1 MSAARPSEARL
12 YSLLG
17 LMLLFWSLN
26 YVVGK
31 VALREFPPVLL
42 TCLRTTIAGAF
53 ILPIYLWRERG
64 KPSGWTSRELGE
76 LLLLGFYGVIA
87 NQLFFVLGLAWTSV
101 AHAAVIMTLMPILVL
116 LLAAFL
122 GQERITTRKVVGMTI
137 AAAGV
142 GVLQLERKSGSGATL
157 LGDFCTFLCGISLAV
172 FTVRSKQLMKRFGS
186 LMINSVA
193 YIGCSLAIAPLTI
206 WLSFR
211 YGAGRA
217 SAAAWGSVTYMAVFS
232 SVLAYFI
239 YNYALTY
246 MPASRASAV
255 SYLQPLGA
263 TLLAVLL
270 LGEPVTTALA
280 IGGILVLTGVF
291 VTERA

>member
-1 MSAARPSEARL
+1 
-12 YSLLG
+12 
-17 LMLLFWSLN
+17 MLLFWSLN
-26 YVVGK
+26 YVIGK
-31 VALREFPPVLL
+31 IALREFPPVLL
-42 TCLRTTIAGAF
+42 TCWRITFAGAF

-64 KPSGWTSRELGE
+64 KRMAWTSRELAS
-76 LLLLGFYGVIA
+76 LLLLGIYGVIA
-87 NQLFFVLGLAWTSV
+87 NQLFFVFGLAYTSV

-142 GVLQLERKSGSGATL
+142 GVLQLERKGSSGATL
-157 LGDFCTFLCGISLAV
+157 LGDFCTFLCGISLAI

-193 YIGCSLAIAPLTI
+193 YIGGSLAIAPLTI
-206 WLSFR
+206 WLSWR
-211 YGAGRA
+211 YGISRA
-217 SAAAWGSVTYMAVFS
+217 SAIAWWSIAYMAVFS

-263 TLLAVLL
+263 TLLAVTL
-270 LGEPVTTALA
+270 LGEPVTTLLA

>member
-1 MSAARPSEARL
+1 MSGARPSEARL

-26 YVVGK
+26 YVIGK
-31 VALREFPPVLL
+31 VALREFNPVLL
-42 TCLRTTIAGAF
+42 TCLRISIAGAF
-53 ILPIYLWRERG
+53 ILPIYLWRA
-64 KPSGWTSRELGE
+64 GWKFPDRTWRELSG
-76 LLLLGFYGVIA
+76 LLMLGIYGVIA
-87 NQLFFVLGLAWTSV
+87 NQLFFVFGLAWTSV
-101 AHAAVIMTLMPILVL
+101 AHAAVIMTLMPIFVL
-116 LLAAFL
+116 LLAALL
-122 GQERITTRKVVGMTI
+122 GQERITARKVIGMTI
-137 AAAGV
+137 AATGV
-142 GVLQLERKSGSGATL
+142 GVLQLEKKGGSGATL
-157 LGDFCTFLCGISLAV
+157 LGDFCTFVCGISLAI

-186 LMINSVA
+186 LAVNSVA
-193 YIGCSLAIAPLTI
+193 YIGGALAIAPLTI
-206 WLSFR
+206 WLSLR
-211 YGAGRA
+211 YGAARA
-217 SAAAWGSVTYMAVFS
+217 SAAAWWSVAYMAVFS

-263 TLLAVLL
+263 TLLAVAL
-270 LGEPVTTALA
+270 LGEPITTTLA

>member
-1 MSAARPSEARL
+1 MSGARPSEARL

-17 LMLLFWSLN
+17 LMLLFWSVN

-31 VALREFPPVLL
+31 VALRDFPPVLL

-64 KPSGWTSRELGE
+64 KPSAWTNRELGE
-76 LLLLGFYGVIA
+76 LMLLGIYGVIA

-122 GQERITTRKVVGMTI
+122 GQERITARKVVGMTI

-193 YIGCSLAIAPLTI
+193 YIGGSLAIAPLTI
-206 WLSFR
+206 WLSVR
-211 YGAGRA
+211 YGVGRA
-217 SAAAWGSVTYMAVFS
+217 SASAWWSVAYMAVFS

-246 MPASRASAV
+246 MPASRASAI

>member
-1 MSAARPSEARL
+1 
-12 YSLLG
+12 
-17 LMLLFWSLN
+17 MLLFWSLN

-64 KPSGWTSRELGE
+64 RPWTWTSRELGE
-76 LLLLGFYGVIA
+76 LLLLGIYGVIA

-122 GQERITTRKVVGMTI
+122 GQERITARKVLGMTI

-193 YIGCSLAIAPLTI
+193 YIGGSLAIAPLTI
-206 WLSFR
+206 WLSVR

-217 SAAAWGSVTYMAVFS
+217 SAAAWWSVAYMAVFS

-270 LGEPVTTALA
+270 LGEPVTTTLA

-291 VTERA
+291 VT

>member
-1 MSAARPSEARL
+1 MTGARPSEARL

-26 YVVGK
+26 YIIGK

-42 TCLRTTIAGAF
+42 TCLRTSIAGVF
-53 ILPIYLWRERG
+53 ILPIYLWREWG
-64 KPSGWTSRELGE
+64 KRPPWTGRELGT
-76 LLLLGFYGVIA
+76 LLLLGIYGVIA

-122 GQERITTRKVVGMTI
+122 GQERITTRKVVGMAI
-137 AAAGV
+137 AALGV
-142 GVLQLERKSGSGATL
+142 GVLQLEKKAGTGATL
-157 LGDFCTFLCGISLAV
+157 LGDFTTFLCGVSLAI

-186 LMINSVA
+186 LAINSVA
-193 YIGCSLAIAPLTI
+193 YVGGSLAIAPVTI
-206 WLSFR
+206 WLSWR
-211 YGAGRA
+211 YGLSRA
-217 SAAAWGSVTYMAVFS
+217 SATAWWGVAYMAIFS

-255 SYLQPLGA
+255 SYLQPLGP

-270 LGEPVTTALA
+270 LGEPVTAMLA
-280 IGGILVLTGVF
+280 TGGVLVLAGVW

>member
-1 MSAARPSEARL
+1 VSGARPSEARL
-12 YSLLG
+12 YALLG

-64 KPSGWTSRELGE
+64 KPLTWANRELGE
-76 LLLLGFYGVIA
+76 LLLLGIYGVIA

-122 GQERITTRKVVGMTI
+122 GQERITARKVVGMTI

-157 LGDFCTFLCGISLAV
+157 LGDFCTFLCGISLAI

-193 YIGCSLAIAPLTI
+193 YVGGSLAIAPLTI
-206 WLSFR
+206 WLSLR
-211 YGAGRA
+211 YEAGRA
-217 SAAAWGSVTYMAVFS
+217 SAAAWWSVAYMAVFS

>member
-1 MSAARPSEARL
+1 
-12 YSLLG
+12 
-17 LMLLFWSLN
+17 
-26 YVVGK
+26 
-31 VALREFPPVLL
+31 
-42 TCLRTTIAGAF
+42 
-53 ILPIYLWRERG
+53 
-64 KPSGWTSRELGE
+64 
-76 LLLLGFYGVIA
+76 
-87 NQLFFVLGLAWTSV
+87 
-101 AHAAVIMTLMPILVL
+101 MTLMPILVL

-122 GQERITTRKVVGMTI
+122 GQERITARKVVGMTI

-193 YIGCSLAIAPLTI
+193 YIGGSLAIAPLTI
-206 WLSFR
+206 WLSVR
-211 YGAGRA
+211 YGVGRA
-217 SAAAWGSVTYMAVFS
+217 SAAAWWSVAYMAVFS

-270 LGEPVTTALA
+270 LGEPVTMALA

>member
-1 MSAARPSEARL
+1 VSGARPSEARL

-42 TCLRTTIAGAF
+42 TCLRTTIAGTF

-64 KPSGWTSRELGE
+64 RPWTWTSRELGE
-76 LLLLGFYGVIA
+76 LLLLGIYGVIA

-122 GQERITTRKVVGMTI
+122 GQERITARKVLGMTI

-193 YIGCSLAIAPLTI
+193 YIGGSLAIAPLTI
-206 WLSFR
+206 WLSVR

-217 SAAAWGSVTYMAVFS
+217 SAAAWWSVAYMAVFS

-270 LGEPVTTALA
+270 LGEPVTTTLA

>member
-1 MSAARPSEARL
+1 MSGARPSEARL

-17 LMLLFWSLN
+17 LMLLFWSVN

-31 VALREFPPVLL
+31 VALRDFPPVLL

-64 KPSGWTSRELGE
+64 KPSAWTNRELGE
-76 LLLLGFYGVIA
+76 LMLLGIYGVIA

-122 GQERITTRKVVGMTI
+122 GQERITARKVAGMTI

-193 YIGCSLAIAPLTI
+193 YIGGSLAIAPLTI
-206 WLSFR
+206 WLSVR
-211 YGAGRA
+211 YGVGRA
-217 SAAAWGSVTYMAVFS
+217 SASAWWSVAYMAVFS

-246 MPASRASAV
+246 MPASRASAI

>member
-1 MSAARPSEARL
+1 VSGARPSEARL
-12 YSLLG
+12 YALLG
-17 LMLLFWSLN
+17 LMLLFWSMN

-53 ILPIYLWRERG
+53 ILPIYWWRERG
-64 KPSGWTSRELGE
+64 KPWAWTNRELGE

-122 GQERITTRKVVGMTI
+122 RQERITARKVVGMTI

-157 LGDFCTFLCGISLAV
+157 LGDFCTFLCGISLAI

-193 YIGCSLAIAPLTI
+193 YVGGSVAIAPLTI
-206 WLSFR
+206 WLSLR
-211 YGAGRA
+211 YEAGRA
-217 SAAAWGSVTYMAVFS
+217 SAAAWWSVAYMAVFS

>member
-1 MSAARPSEARL
+1 MSEARPSEARL

-26 YVVGK
+26 YVIGK
-31 VALREFPPVLL
+31 IALREFPPLLL
-42 TCLRTTIAGAF
+42 TCLRTSFAGAF
-53 ILPIYLWRERG
+53 ILPIYLWCEGVRLPACTR
-64 KPSGWTSRELGE
+64 RELGG
-76 LLLLGFYGVIA
+76 LLSLGIFGVIA
-87 NQLFFVLGLAWTSV
+87 NQLFFAVGLAATSV
-101 AHAAVIMTLMPILVL
+101 AHASIFVTLMPILVL
-116 LLAAFL
+116 LFAAFL
-122 GQERITTRKVVGMTI
+122 GQERITARKVLGMVI
-137 AAAGV
+137 AAGGV
-142 GVLQLERKSGSGATL
+142 AVLQLEKESRSSATL
-157 LGDFCTFLCGISLAV
+157 LGDFFVFLSGVSLAA

-186 LMINSVA
+186 VTINSVA
-193 YIGCSLAIAPLTI
+193 YIGGALAVAPITI
-206 WLSFR
+206 WLSVR

-217 SAAAWGSVTYMAVFS
+217 SAAAWWSVAYMALFS
-232 SVLAYFI
+232 SVIAYLI

-263 TLLAVLL
+263 TLLAVAM
-270 LGEPVTTALA
+270 LGEAVTTTLA